1 MKKELSAIILAG
13 GNGTRLSNF
22 TSYTSKQLL
31 PVYNQPMV
39 WYPFQVLK
47 ALGVSRIC
55 LICKNEFY
63 SDFRTIFGM
72 EIDRYFIQDIPTGLP
87 DAFKIV
93 EEKKWLNGSGSIL
106 ILGDNLFFN
115 FTHQI
120 KDQLHKSISQNRALI
135 TGLRVEDP
143 SRYGVI
149 HKETRKIVEKPQ
161 EYVGNLAVP
170 GFYYYPNDI
179 MEKVLS
185 LKPSTR
191 GETEIADLSNLYIDE
206 DRLDVVEINCAW
218 FDCGNYDS
226 LLEASNYVKAVK
238 GRMGGNWSP

>member
-1 MKKELSAIILAG
+1 MKQKLSAIILAG

-31 PVYNQPMV
+31 PVYDQPMV

-47 ALGVSRIC
+47 ALGVDRIA
-55 LICKNEFY
+55 LICKNDFY
-63 SDFRTIFGM
+63 SHFRNIFKSD
-72 EIDRYFIQDIPTGLP
+72 IDRYFIQDNPTGLP

-93 EEKKWLNGSGSIL
+93 EEKKWLNGNGSIL

-120 KDQLHKSISQNRALI
+120 KDQLYQSINENRAMI
-135 TGLRVEDP
+135 TGLRVDDP

-149 HKETRKIVEKPQ
+149 HKDTRRIVEKPQ
-161 EYVGNLAVP
+161 DYVGNLAVP
-170 GFYYYPNDI
+170 GFYYYPDDVI
-179 MEKVLS
+179 EKVLS
-185 LKPSTR
+185 LKPSSR

-238 GRMGGNWSP
+238 GRMGGNWVS

>member
-1 MKKELSAIILAG
+1 MEQKTSAIILAG

-31 PVYNQPMV
+31 PVYDQPMV

-47 ALGVSRIC
+47 ALGVNRIS
-55 LICKNEFY
+55 LICKNDFY
-63 SDFRTIFGM
+63 SDFRNIFKS
-72 EIDRYFIQDIPTGLP
+72 EVDRYFIQDNPTGLP

-93 EEKKWLNGSGSIL
+93 EEKKWLKGNGAIL

-120 KDQLHKSISQNRALI
+120 KDQLHQSILQNRAMI
-135 TGLRVEDP
+135 TGLRVEEP

-149 HKETRKIVEKPQ
+149 HKDTRRIVEKPQ

-170 GFYYYPNDI
+170 GFYYYPGDVI
-179 MEKVLS
+179 EKVLS
-185 LKPSTR
+185 LKPSSR
-191 GETEIADLSNLYIDE
+191 GETEIAELSNLYIDE

-238 GRMGGNWSP
+238 GRMGGYWKP

>member
-1 MKKELSAIILAG
+1 MEQNLSAIILAG

-31 PVYNQPMV
+31 PVYDQPMV

-47 ALGVSRIC
+47 ALGVHRIA
-55 LICKNEFY
+55 LICKNDFY
-63 SDFRTIFGM
+63 SDFRSVFNSG
-72 EIDRYFIQDIPTGLP
+72 IDQYFIQDVPTGLP

-93 EEKKWLNGSGSIL
+93 EEKKWLKGDGAIL

-115 FTHQI
+115 FASQI
-120 KDQLHKSISQNRALI
+120 KEDLQKSISQNRALI

-149 HKETRKIVEKPQ
+149 HKDTRRIVEKPQ
-161 EYVGNLAVP
+161 DYVGNLAVP
-170 GFYYYPNDI
+170 GFYYYPNDVI
-179 MEKVLS
+179 EKVNS
-185 LKPSTR
+185 LKPSSR
-191 GETEIADLSNLYIDE
+191 GETEIAELSNLYIDE
-206 DRLDVVEINCAW
+206 DRLDVAEINCAW

-238 GRMGGNWSP
+238 GRMGGNWKP